1 LDRSHGPDSGRVTAQ
16 RCTVQIVMKGAAPGS
31 GKAPLDN
38 KSGQEVAHCTDL
50 LEMNGPA
57 PEGF

>member
-1 LDRSHGPDSGRVTAQ
+1 MTAQ
-16 RCTVQIVMKGAAPGS
+16 RCTVQIVMKGEAPGA
-31 GKAPLDN
+31 GEAPLEN

-57 PEGF
+57 PEEF